1 MKSNARKWTKEEEQ
15 YLAENYGQISILWI
29 AKKLNRSE
37 SSILNKRQ
45 RLGLGAYLE
54 NGDYI
59 TLNQLIAA
67 LGMKNSISYKEISWI
82 ENRGLPIIK
91 KKVNKCS
98 FKVIKLDDW
107 WKWAE
112 KNQQFLDF
120 SNFEKYA
127 LGAEPNWVAKKRYYD
142 IQYKERIKNKPW
154 TQKED
159 EYLKFLLNQYEYTIT
174 EISQRM
180 NRSEGAIQRRCN
192 DLKLRQRPIKADNHT
207 FWTDEEMQILKEMIL
222 QGANY
227 ENISLK
233 LNRRGSKA
241 IRGLIYRLYGTEVLD
256 KVREM
261 INNEGVI
268 RRTKMIRR
276 NKYE

>member
-159 EYLKFLLNQYEYTIT
+159 EYLKFLLNQYQYTIK
-174 EISQRM
+174 EISQKM
-180 NRSEGAIQRRCN
+180 NRSEGAIQKRIEY
-192 DLKLRQRPIKADNHT
+192 LGIMQRPVKADTHT
-207 FWTDEEMQILKEMIL
+207 FWTDEEYKTLKEMIL

-227 ENISLK
+227 ENIAMK
-233 LNRRGSKA
+233 LDKRGSKA
-241 IRGLIYRLYGTEVLD
+241 IRGLVYRLYGTENLD
-256 KVREM
+256 KARAKIKE
-261 INNEGVI
+261 EGKM
-268 RRTKMIRR
+268 RRPKVIRR
-276 NKYE
+276 NK